1 MAKKRKG
8 RLVPIKKTVFDPR
21 VGKSIERTYYINPDK
36 SKKSGKLAPKSNKE
50 TKQEGGIDINKYAQ
64 KLAFC
69 NW

>member
-21 VGKSIERTYYINPDK
+21 IGKSIERTYYIEPNKVKPK
-36 SKKSGKLAPKSNKE
+36 KRQSSKNVESDSMSDS
-50 TKQEGGIDINKYAQ
+50 ISKYAQ
-64 KLAFC
+64 YMVFC